1 MGKVYYNNMAK
12 YIIINGQVALYV
24 FFHIILLA
32 LYIYIIR
39 YKKRPH
45 YRVLPLWAV
54 VFIYS

>member
-1 MGKVYYNNMAK
+1 MAK